1 MDKKYIIIALIA
13 IIAVLAI
20 GIAFSMLSQ
29 SNVEYEKINLSKSAS
44 LEVPKVTD
52 ANSTKDANGVKTW
65 TFPSRET
72 AISAFNSQ
80 EESSLAGAVEFAAVR
95 DTMLN
100 GSTDEQVY
108 KGYEIKENTI
118 NGIHY
123 YIVST
128 VNDTTHD
135 NIILSSTNLEI
146 LQHML
151 DTLTFN
157 KSSTVDNSTDA
168 DNSTDTTNTTQKDN
182 SKTTNSQQ
190 SSSQKST
197 DKKQEDEEPENWD
210 DQSDVWRYDEP
221 PSDEPSTGDSG
232 GSDSDSQSG

>member
-29 SNVEYEKINLSKSAS
+29 SNVEYEKIDLSKSAS

-100 GSTDEQVY
+100 GSSDEQVY

-118 NGIHY
+118 NGVHY

-157 KSSTVDNSTDA
+157 KSSTADNSTDV

-182 SKTTNSQQ
+182 SKSTNNQQ

-197 DKKQEDEEPENWD
+197 DKKQADEEPENWD

-221 PSDEPSTGDSG
+221 PYEEPTIGDGGESDSG
-232 GSDSDSQSG
+232 